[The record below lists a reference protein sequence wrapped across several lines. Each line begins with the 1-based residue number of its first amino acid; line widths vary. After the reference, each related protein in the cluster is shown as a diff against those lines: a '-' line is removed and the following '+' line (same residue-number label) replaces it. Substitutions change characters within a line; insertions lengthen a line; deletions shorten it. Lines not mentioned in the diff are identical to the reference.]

1 MIWYFFVISAF
12 AGGFIVD
19 AQVPVELRIGE
30 QAYVKLYYPG
40 QTRME
45 FASGEVDMTVLVNGN
60 PSSVRMNIPE
70 TGYAQL
76 VVGRNGTSIADKTIH
91 AEIMAESPVTFRAVG
106 RESVQIRLNNQ
117 KHLVSPEREFKQTL
131 ATGTHKL
138 EIRNEGGTLVWAKGV
153 LNVSGK
159 EPVVLQLSEGRLPEV
174 IGLDSEFSSSGW

>member
-30 QAYVKLYYPG
+30 QTYVKLYYPG

-45 FASGEVDMTVLVNGN
+45 YAPGDVDMTVLVNGN
-60 PSSVRMNIPE
+60 PSTVRMDIPE
-70 TGYAQL
+70 SGYAQL
-76 VVGRNGTSIADKTIH
+76 VVGRNGTSV
-91 AEIMAESPVTFRAVG
+91 AERTTQSEVKAESPVTFRAVG
-106 RESVQIRLNNQ
+106 RESMQIRLNNT
-117 KHLVSPEREFKQTL
+117 KYSVSPDHELKQTL
-131 ATGTHKL
+131 STGTHKL
-138 EIRNEGGTLVWAKGV
+138 EIRNEEGTLVWAKGV

-174 IGLDSEFSSSGW
+174 IGLDSEFSSSGM